1 MEHHAVGGAA
11 AAGRDT
17 MSEVKDERDA
27 EIDALDA
34 LGALADFAT

>member
-1 MEHHAVGGAA
+1 
-11 AAGRDT
+11 

-34 LGALADFAT
+34 LGALADFATCVPAFGAGLGGRDAR

>member
-1 MEHHAVGGAA
+1 MAA
-11 AAGRDT
+11 RRSDGT
-17 MSEVKDERDA
+17 MSTEVKDERDA